1 MNMPSLS
8 ITLARTPI
16 ARMRG
21 LLGKTGLP
29 PGHGLLILPC
39 NAIHTIGMKFAID
52 VRFFD
57 KKGNLVREYHHI
69 QPGKWFVFGGFKA
82 HSVLETQAGDAAFE
96 GIQSRPHNLS

>member
-1 MNMPSLS
+1 MGMPSLS
-8 ITLARTPI
+8 IKTARTSF

-52 VRFFD
+52 ARFFD
-57 KKGNLVREYHHI
+57 KKGNLVREYHCLP
-69 QPGKWFVFGGFKA
+69 PGKWFIFGGLKA
-82 HSVLETQAGDAAFE
+82 YSVLETQAGDIAFN
-96 GIQSRPHNLS
+96 NLQHLPSNNE